1 MDYLKENKRLVLIIV
16 ILLAGLFVGLN
27 LVQIKHIFKSRASW
41 NMSSSLDMDNQ
52 TQEMVKDEN
61 KNNGVPTYTVQGDKV
76 RIKLKDNTVEDINQ
90 SLESQTSQ

>member
-1 MDYLKENKRLVLIIV
+1 MV

>member
-1 MDYLKENKRLVLIIV
+1 MDYLKKNKRLVLIMV
-16 ILLAGLFVGLN
+16 ILLVGLFVGLN

-76 RIKLKDNTVEDINQ
+76 KIKLKDNTVEDINQ